1 MRAKMKCVSV
11 TKNENGSVIKLE
23 PVTTGSPENE
33 DFFKWTPYGVCEIGT
48 INEKFAEKFIP
59 GKEFYIDFSEA

>member
-11 TKNENGSVIKLE
+11 TKTENGTKIKLE

-33 DFFKWTPYGVCEIGT
+33 NFFKWTPYGVCEIGT
-48 INEKFAEKFIP
+48 INEEFAGKFIP
-59 GKEFYIDFSEA
+59 GKEFYLDFSEA